1 MGNVDPAVPPPGS
14 CAPVTARGCGPTQR
28 ETRRGRWCRCHV
40 GEVSGRVGLTLTPTT
55 LTLTRYH
62 LRSVSASTNMR
73 CSVSGDGCSPTA
85 ASTFCSL
92 RGGGVGMELAAARSG
107 CRGRDACGRAAT
119 GAGAQGLWAARP
131 PASSSRSLWP
141 GTANALNRSTIAGI
155 SLSTKAFGINRPSR
169 ASGPPPL
176 EQRRTR
182 AARRGKSRAAA
193 AERRPNDIGPIGVPE
208 NRERNHANRARV
220 PERNSHAHGGHTI
233 NFNGLVTKLPSRR
246 DLVDGER
253 RARTDTTLHT
263 VDGSGTQTLLF
274 QTCRLAALSASTART
289 RGSTASWSTTRTLT
303 ACSRRSAGA
312 SPATSSRSNPN
323 PTPYPNSRPSPSPS
337 PFSS

>member
-1 MGNVDPAVPPPGS
+1 
-14 CAPVTARGCGPTQR
+14 
-28 ETRRGRWCRCHV
+28 
-40 GEVSGRVGLTLTPTT
+40 
-55 LTLTRYH
+55 
-62 LRSVSASTNMR
+62 MR

-92 RGGGVGMELAAARSG
+92 RGGGVGVELAAARSG

-119 GAGAQGLWAARP
+119 GAGAQGPWAARP

-176 EQRRTR
+176 EHRRTR
-182 AARRGKSRAAA
+182 GARRGKSRAAA

-208 NRERNHANRARV
+208 NRERNHANSAR
-220 PERNSHAHGGHTI
+220 
-233 NFNGLVTKLPSRR
+233 LPSRR
-246 DLVDGER
+246 DLVDGEQ

-303 ACSRRSAGA
+303 ACSRRSAAA

-323 PTPYPNSRPSPSPS
+323 LNPYPNSRPSPSPS
-337 PFSS
+337 PSPKPNPT

>member
-1 MGNVDPAVPPPGS
+1 
-14 CAPVTARGCGPTQR
+14 
-28 ETRRGRWCRCHV
+28 
-40 GEVSGRVGLTLTPTT
+40 
-55 LTLTRYH
+55 
-62 LRSVSASTNMR
+62 
-73 CSVSGDGCSPTA
+73 
-85 ASTFCSL
+85 
-92 RGGGVGMELAAARSG
+92 MELAAARSG

-208 NRERNHANRARV
+208 NRERNHANSARV
-220 PERNSHAHGGHTI
+220 PERAQSEQACHT
-233 NFNGLVTKLPSRR
+233 GQ
-246 DLVDGER
+246 
-253 RARTDTTLHT
+253 
-263 VDGSGTQTLLF
+263 TQLF
-274 QTCRLAALSASTART
+274 
-289 RGSTASWSTTRTLT
+289 
-303 ACSRRSAGA
+303 
-312 SPATSSRSNPN
+312 
-323 PTPYPNSRPSPSPS
+323 
-337 PFSS
+337 